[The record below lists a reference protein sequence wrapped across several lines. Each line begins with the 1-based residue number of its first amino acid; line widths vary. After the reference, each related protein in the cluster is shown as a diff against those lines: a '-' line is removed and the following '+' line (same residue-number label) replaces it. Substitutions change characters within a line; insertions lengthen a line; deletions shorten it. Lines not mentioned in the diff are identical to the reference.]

1 MKDHN
6 IWKVVPLGEQNL
18 TERRERVASDIL
30 KGKWK
35 QLKGSIQERWG
46 ELTDDDVDKVE
57 GESQR
62 LIGLLQEKYGYAK
75 EKAEAEVAE
84 FMEEHS

>member
-1 MKDHN
+1 M
-6 IWKVVPLGEQNL
+6 
-18 TERRERVASDIL
+18 ASDIL

-46 ELTDDDVDKVE
+46 ELTDDDVDEVR
-57 GESQR
+57 GEAES
-62 LIGLLQEKYGYAK
+62 LVGKLQEKYGYAK

-84 FMEEHS
+84 FLEEHG

>member
-1 MKDHN
+1 M
-6 IWKVVPLGEQNL
+6 
-18 TERRERVASDIL
+18 ASDIL

-46 ELTDDDVDKVE
+46 ELTNDDVDKVE

>member
-6 IWKVVPLGEQNL
+6 IWKVVPLVEQNL
-18 TERRERVASDIL
+18 TERRESVASDIL